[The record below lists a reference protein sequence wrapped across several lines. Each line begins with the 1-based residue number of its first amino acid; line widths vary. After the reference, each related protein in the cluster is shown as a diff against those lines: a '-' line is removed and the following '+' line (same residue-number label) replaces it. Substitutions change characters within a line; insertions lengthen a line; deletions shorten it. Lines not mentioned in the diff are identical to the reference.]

1 MLSER
6 ALQLDAEETSTGQPS
21 IWRYVYDLMR
31 CPGPPCHLGPYCWR
45 DDVGKR
51 HYRFKTHHLRKLIHF
66 VEQDGRLERHDDV
79 PEDIRDQLYAEE
91 QQDVERRRK
100 RRATSPAGCAPI
112 HITNILPPQGLAANS
127 PESTPAPAEAGLSTS
142 PRPTHLEIAGPRDV
156 AVRMY
161 SAWQCSQVSDRAL
174 KIEYQKACG
183 ITLDEGLDVE
193 LVHEDQNADLYIK
206 KGVKT
211 GVARRFVRDI
221 ETWAK
226 HHAA

>member
-1 MLSER
+1 
-6 ALQLDAEETSTGQPS
+6 
-21 IWRYVYDLMR
+21 MR

-51 HYRFKTHHLRKLIHF
+51 HYRLKTHHLRKLIHF
-66 VEQDGRLERHDDV
+66 VEQGGRLERHDDV

-100 RRATSPAGCAPI
+100 RRATSPAGCPPI
-112 HITNILPPQGLAANS
+112 HITNVLPHQGPAAS
-127 PESTPAPAEAGLSTS
+127 PPESTPAPAEAGLSVS
-142 PRPTHLEIAGPRDV
+142 PARLEIAGPRDV
-156 AVRMY
+156 AVRTY
-161 SAWQCSQVSDRAL
+161 SAWQSSQVSDRAL
-174 KIEYQKACG
+174 KIEYQKACA
-183 ITLDEGLDVE
+183 ITLDEGLDLE
-193 LVHEDQNADLYIK
+193 LVYEDQNADLYIR

-226 HHAA
+226 HHTA